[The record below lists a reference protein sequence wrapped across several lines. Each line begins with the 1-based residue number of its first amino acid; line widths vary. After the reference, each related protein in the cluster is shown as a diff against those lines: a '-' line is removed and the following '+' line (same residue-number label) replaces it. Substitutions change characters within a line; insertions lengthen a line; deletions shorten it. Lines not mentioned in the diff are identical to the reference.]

1 MQPLKQRSPSPRFA
15 FQAPVPS
22 NHLHE
27 FLPFSKLHFRDIIQN
42 PVDNQRGNDGR
53 TRLICFSV
61 GPGRF
66 GKRCAAFLCDSL
78 SFKCNFTRI
87 LLLFL
92 PRRIRS
98 MFPNAG
104 RTTYR
109 KVFFTV
115 AGQCNRFGSLRAL
128 HRHEEFLFTRAC
140 CMKCRE
146 ARSFSTLYA
155 CTSLDIAETAL
166 LQKYGKSA

>member
-22 NHLHE
+22 NHLHKL
-27 FLPFSKLHFRDIIQN
+27 LPFSKLHFRNIIQN
-42 PVDNQRGNDGR
+42 PVDNQCGNDR
-53 TRLICFSV
+53 WTRLIRFSV

-66 GKRCAAFLCDSL
+66 GKRCAAFLCDSF
-78 SFKCNFTRI
+78 SFKCNFTGI

-98 MFPNAG
+98 MFSNTG

-115 AGQCNRFGSLRAL
+115 AGQRNRFGSLRAF
-128 HRHEEFLFTRAC
+128 HRHEQLLFTCAC
-140 CMKCRE
+140 CMKCGE
-146 ARSFSTLYA
+146 ARSFGTLYA
-155 CTSLDIAETAL
+155 CTSLDIAQTTL
-166 LQKYGKSA
+166 LQKCGKSS